1 MKKKWTPLC
10 TAQPQRN
17 RSPLQR
23 GVNVSAIERIDK
35 LLDTPMKHLKL
46 SAESVTLQIRA
57 VPLRDLSKNILEV
70 SLWINYSTISP
81 QNMLRIHSS
90 LIKSKTA
97 TRLIY
102 SSC

>member
-57 VPLRDLSKNILEV
+57 VPLSKNILEV

-97 TRLIY
+97 IRLIY

>member
-17 RSPLQR
+17 QSPLQR

-97 TRLIY
+97 IRLIY